1 MQWYW
6 RSDEILSKALSCL
19 WVEDGGI
26 KKGKFRRFDNRS
38 LVWRP
43 FYYIDTKALRENTP
57 LMRKYTKFMR
67 NYIRDSSG
75 VNIFTVE
82 DIDDFTDIMFDPGL
96 KQYLNLLVYDRNI
109 FESFSDVFGTIDN
122 RRNFSGN
129 VRKCTWDLRATFGE
143 FSEIFAKSSKMS
155 LLNSMLCNK
164 QNNTWYG
171 I

>member
-1 MQWYW
+1 
-6 RSDEILSKALSCL
+6 
-19 WVEDGGI
+19 
-26 KKGKFRRFDNRS
+26 
-38 LVWRP
+38 
-43 FYYIDTKALRENTP
+43 
-57 LMRKYTKFMR
+57 MRKDTKFMR

-129 VRKCTWDLRATFGE
+129 VRKCT
-143 FSEIFAKSSKMS
+143 
-155 LLNSMLCNK
+155 
-164 QNNTWYG
+164 
-171 I
+171 